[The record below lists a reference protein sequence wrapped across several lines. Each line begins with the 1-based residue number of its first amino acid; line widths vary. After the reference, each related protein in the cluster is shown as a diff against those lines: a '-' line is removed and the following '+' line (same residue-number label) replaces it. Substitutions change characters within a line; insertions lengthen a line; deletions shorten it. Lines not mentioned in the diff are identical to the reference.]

1 MKKILALL
9 LALTMLAAL
18 AGCSGGSGSEPAAS
32 SEPAAASP
40 AASVQPEDIPDSDD
54 ASLPA
59 DDEAELPEEAGPIVY
74 EMPLTDQQV
83 TFSFW
88 VEGAPP
94 FIAAQLGSDQSYN
107 TAAVAEYLRDMTN
120 VRIEYTEVDLFTKSE
135 KFNLMIVSGEYPNMI
150 AGFSGLYS
158 GGAEQALAD
167 EVIIDLTD
175 MVYNEMPAYLS
186 VLNDY
191 PDFEKEILN
200 DDSQMLYISGFEDES
215 IATKG
220 GVIRDDWL
228 EKVGMDIPET
238 YDEWYEVGKAFKTEF
253 DCSDPFYFNYAVNPG
268 TYFSGGFDLPGF
280 DVTGTGTHFY
290 QIDGQIQSCYVQDNM
305 KDFITML
312 AQWYS
317 EGLLSRDFYNNTGG
331 GDSETEIFSDQV
343 GVFWSEASYITE
355 YNGYDDLQAKGFH
368 VVGMPNTVMEKGQ
381 ITHFDGGVSQ
391 TNVNAVCITVGTEN
405 LDVLAKWLDYQFTE
419 EGQLLNNYGM
429 EGISYYFDED
439 GLPHYTEDMIHN
451 PDGLNFTQA
460 SGSYIHYS
468 APSLFDSDRDL
479 EANMDE
485 LGLAAIEMYNSGSD
499 GAYGLPANM
508 TYTEEETAQLYGSLT
523 DVDTYASEM
532 IMKFVVGELNID
544 ENWDEYVSR
553 LYQLGMQDCIDA
565 QQSALDRYN
574 AR

>member
-1 MKKILALL
+1 MKKLLALL
-9 LALTMLAAL
+9 LALAMLTAL
-18 AGCSGGSGSEPAAS
+18 VACSGNTETETPAEDPIDSAPTTEEAPEEPAEPEALPEEPAA
-32 SEPAAASP
+32 E
-40 AASVQPEDIPDSDD
+40 
-54 ASLPA
+54 
-59 DDEAELPEEAGPIVY
+59 EAPEEAGPVVY
-74 EMPLTDQQV
+74 EMPLTDDEV

-88 VEGAPP
+88 IEGAPP
-94 FIAAQLGSDQSYN
+94 FIAAQLGAEQSYN
-107 TAAVAEYLRDMTN
+107 TAAVTEYLRDMTN
-120 VRIEYTEVDLFTKSE
+120 VRIKYTEADLFTKSE
-135 KFNLMIVSGEYPNMI
+135 KFNLMIASGDYPNMI

-158 GGAEQALAD
+158 GGAEQALVD

-175 MVYNEMPAYLS
+175 MVYNDMPAYMS
-186 VLNDY
+186 VLNEY
-191 PDFEKEILN
+191 PEFEKEILN
-200 DDSQMLYISGFEDES
+200 DSSQMLYISGFEDES

-228 EKVGMDIPET
+228 EKVGMDVPET

-253 DCSDPFYFNYAVNPG
+253 DCTNPFYFNYAVNPG

-290 QIDGQIQSCYVQDNM
+290 QIDGVIHSCYVEDNM
-305 KDFITML
+305 KDFISMI

-317 EGLLSRDFYNNTGG
+317 EGLLSKDFYNNTGG

-343 GVFWSEASYITE
+343 GIFWSEAGYITE

-381 ITHFDGGVSQ
+381 ITHFSGGMGQ
-391 TNVNAVCITVGTEN
+391 TNINSVCITVGTEN
-405 LDVLAKWLDYQFTE
+405 LDVLAKWLDFQFTE

-429 EGISYYFDED
+429 EGISYYFDEA
-439 GLPHYTEDMIHN
+439 GQPHYTEDMTNN
-451 PDGLNFTQA
+451 PNGLNFTQA

-485 LGLAAIEMYNSGSD
+485 LGLAAVEMYNSGSD
-499 GAYGLPANM
+499 GAYDMPANM
-508 TYTEEETAQLYGSLT
+508 TYTEEEASQLYGSLT

-532 IMKFVVGELNID
+532 IMKFVVGELDIE
-544 ENWDEYVSR
+544 ENWAEYVDR
-553 LYQLGMQDCIDA
+553 LYELGLQNCLDA